1 MLISIWEFV
10 DCLDIFIVDLIFLSL
25 LYFFLLINK
34 IVIILFFFFIEFVE
48 LF

>member
-25 LYFFLLINK
+25 LYLFLLINK